1 MDLVG
6 ARAHLQSQRLSA
18 VTSAAATSPL
28 PVRPSRLVLSA
39 IVAAASIP
47 PPVHHRHLRP
57 TKPNSISSDYKRNPP
72 PLPRTS
78 ALRIPQTPDPPNGH
92 RIFAARCG
100 PGHRSPRRLPIHLR
114 YASLSLAPYVSDFI
128 APQKFMFTCFC
139 FVCSLCCSGEG
150 RARGIGTGGT
160 RKAGGACSSYSC
172 VTLLF

>member
-1 MDLVG
+1 MFGCQMNLGG

-18 VTSAAATSPL
+18 VTSAAASSPL

-128 APQKFMFTCFC
+128 AP
-139 FVCSLCCSGEG
+139 
-150 RARGIGTGGT
+150 
-160 RKAGGACSSYSC
+160 
-172 VTLLF
+172 

>member
-1 MDLVG
+1 MFGCQMNLGG

-18 VTSAAATSPL
+18 VTSAAASSPL

-78 ALRIPQTPDPPNGH
+78 ALRISQTPDPPNGH

-114 YASLSLAPYVSDFI
+114 
-128 APQKFMFTCFC
+128 
-139 FVCSLCCSGEG
+139 GEG
-150 RARGIGTGGT
+150 RAHGIGTGGT
-160 RKAGGACSSYSC
+160 RKAGGACSSYSKGGC
-172 VTLLF
+172 AIEHVRRP